1 PGTQSLALQATPLIQ
16 SVVTIPD
23 NLSVEVGSV
32 LDVQLVASDLY
43 GNIIPVQSGSW
54 MGMSGHIAAG
64 GVGLKGQI
72 GGKYPSTPGGAQFG
86 VELNG
91 RIYAISATVTSRI
104 TGMVTQQTEA
114 GSAPAPGIVVIAE
127 KDGAKVA
134 EAGTQGNGAYVMTGL
149 IAGTYVVKAVAP
161 QGRTASPASTS
172 VTLGSSTPT
181 GTASFVISTPSDDGG
196 MASTFRALILGGGHT
211 DNNTFVKNKLSPL
224 MPDVTF
230 DTFLGASSTPTL
242 SYLATFD
249 VVLIYENGIYS
260 NSLNVGNALAQYV
273 ALGGNVVFG
282 TFYWQDRTDGGYGSA
297 GWGALESIDPFI
309 AAGGNEYA
317 AGAMNPASVVAHPLT
332 QGITSMTVYPY
343 GGGGIAKA
351 GTTVVASYTSGKPLI
366 GFRKEGLGQR
376 LVGVSAFPAN
386 EYYGSVA
393 GDFYKMWDNALR
405 WAAAG
410 STPVPPPSSM
420 EAMPSFLRSPL
431 RAEESPAAAASGT
444 RGPIRR

>member
-1 PGTQSLALQATPLIQ
+1 
-16 SVVTIPD
+16 V
-23 NLSVEVGSV
+23 
-32 LDVQLVASDLY
+32 
-43 GNIIPVQSGSW
+43 
-54 MGMSGHIAAG
+54 G
-64 GVGLKGQI
+64 GV
-72 GGKYPSTPGGAQFG
+72 YPSEAGGAQLAI
-86 VELNG
+86 ELNG
-91 RIYAISATVTSRI
+91 QVFTFPATVTSWISGKVTLRSASGDAPSVG
-104 TGMVTQQTEA
+104 TG
-114 GSAPAPGIVVIAE
+114 IILE
-127 KDGAKVA
+127 KDEVKVT
-134 EAGTQGNGAYVMTGL
+134 ETSTQAGGAYRFDGL
-149 IAGTYVVKAVAP
+149 LAGTYTVKPGVPAGMAIAP
-161 QGRTASPASTS
+161 TTAT
-172 VTLGSSTPT
+172 VTLGP
-181 GTASFVISTPSDDGG
+181 GAPYGIADFVISSQSGDGG

-211 DNNTFVKNKLSPL
+211 DNNTFIKNKLSPL

-230 DTFLGASSTPTL
+230 ETFLGASATPTL

-260 NSLNVGNALAQYV
+260 NALNVGNALAQYV

-317 AGAMNPASVVAHPLT
+317 AGAMNPASIVAHPLT
-332 QGITSMTVYPY
+332 SGITSITVNPY
-343 GGGGIAKA
+343 GGGGIAKP
-351 GTTVVASYTSGKPLI
+351 GTTVVASYNSGKPLI

-410 STPVPPPSSM
+410 STPVPPPSSV
-420 EAMPSFLRSPL
+420 EATPSFFRSPL

-444 RGPIRR
+444 LGPIRR